1 MHTVF
6 YCIYIK
12 CIRSSVFHEPT
23 VQLHPATPQSEKATQ
38 MESSYFTLYR
48 NIYIF
53 SMNRYLCISGFSSK
67 AATARRMMSRTG
79 VVKGRNES
87 VGKLERSFSFCPSS
101 FSLATSFFII
111 SKSSPPL
118 SSTSRIITSPRWI
131 AYRRGNSQKCNS
143 SARISSQP
151 QPTDSTLFS

>member
-1 MHTVF
+1 MSLPFSSIQRPHKVKKQRRWSRV
-6 YCIYIK
+6 ISHYI
-12 CIRSSVFHEPT
+12 E
-23 VQLHPATPQSEKATQ
+23 
-38 MESSYFTLYR
+38 M
-48 NIYIF
+48 YILFF

-101 FSLATSFFII
+101 FSLATSFSFYF
-111 SKSSPPL
+111 KSSPPSL
-118 SSTSRIITSPRWI
+118 ASISRIITSPPWI
-131 AYRRGNSQKCNS
+131 ADRHDNSQKCKS

-151 QPTDSTLFS
+151 QPTDSTLLFFLF